1 MGRRSFPGGIISG
14 AEPSISGSGA
24 SGMWSLQTSAQ
35 KKTANT
41 WPINGVI
48 PVAQTSGPVI
58 GNVAVTDSSY
68 VVKDDT
74 PYLSTAGGYIKVTGT
89 GFASGAIVYVGG
101 SAAVT
106 TSFVSST
113 ELRAQVG
120 TASTS
125 NSVPVYVVNTDNS
138 TGIKLNA
145 LTYSGSPNW
154 VTSATLDSQVLEAAF
169 RISLSAT
176 SDSAVTY
183 ALASGSNLPSGTAL
197 FSNGVLAGTVLGL
210 SVDTTYTFNV
220 DAIDAQLQE
229 TTRTFSVTIQMG
241 DQYFN
246 LTPLAL
252 TGDIPA
258 GNTWIKDSS
267 INNYTMIVAGDAKP
281 AYFSPYN
288 TSWSVFFDGSSYMYP
303 ASASNL
309 AFGTS
314 DWAIECWTFATSA
327 GSSSAIIYDA
337 RPAGTLSGAYA
348 LLYIVTATL
357 KVTYNVGFTV
367 AITSDTVAGLGTWN
381 HIVVSR
387 VSGTTRM
394 FVNGILQSQT
404 YADSNTYLNGAN
416 RPALGTDGNSPSS
429 YFFGHISNLR
439 VLKGTGY
446 TSVTVPTS
454 KSTAIANTQ
463 LLTFQ
468 DNRFIDNSINANVMT
483 VGGGTPRVTSLSPF
497 AETDTTT
504 SSGYFDGTG
513 DAVYHSTGLITDFG
527 TGDFTV
533 EYWAYTSVTSSG
545 YVQHVGAATT
555 STGIAFGLG
564 NSNGLYATTFTV
576 GFGGNI
582 TFPLNRWQH
591 VAWTRQS
598 GIMRGYVNG
607 VIGYSASVTTNFNE
621 IGTGIGAASAGSGA
635 AFTGYLSD
643 VRVIKGTALYTTAS
657 FTPPTA
663 QFANVAGTSLLTLQY
678 RGAEN
683 NHRFYDKSNN
693 RVLVNRYTNATQ
705 GSFSPFSPQGWSI
718 NFDGSS
724 GYLVVPYSNAFELGS
739 DSFTIEFWLNTTSS
753 TQYATPFS
761 KSPVGFTTG
770 LWSMQVNWASAT
782 SGDLSFYA
790 YEYSSTL
797 PMLTTTGVSV
807 RDGLWHHIALVRN
820 GSAWAIYVDG
830 VSRASVTSS
839 ITITATSGNMYIGA
853 DQTYARYL
861 AGYISNFRFVK
872 GTALYTGTFTPPTAN
887 LPAVGGVSLLTCQSN
902 QIIDTTGQGVTLTS
916 AGGARVTNF
925 SPFRPNA
932 TYSPTTHLGSVYGDG
947 SSHIAVAVGTMGL
960 GAYTASSDFTLECW
974 AYPAAAPTTNWI
986 PILCSDNGT
995 GAGTEIRI
1003 SQNINAGGLG
1013 YLIPNNANN
1022 ADVYAS
1028 FGTLPLHQWHH
1039 LALVRYNNV
1048 VTLYRNGANI
1058 GFVGGATFSINNVTA
1073 SVVNV
1078 MRNQYSADGYF
1089 NGYVADVR
1097 VIKNQAMYTGNF
1109 TVPTGPMTVTS
1120 NTVVAMNF
1128 VDSAAVDAA
1137 AHGDVH
1143 MQGNVTLSNV
1153 QSKFGT
1159 GSFNF
1164 RGSNNSMVVSYNPN
1178 FDFFGPNPFTIELWM
1193 YATALKG
1200 YQGII
1205 SKASADSNGWGLI
1218 FETNNT
1224 LSFYAGNGTWSVVL
1238 TGTTTPTLNT
1248 WHHIAVTRDSSNV
1261 WRLFY
1266 DGTISNSTTN
1276 TLSMA
1281 SYVQPLYIGKYP
1293 YFPSYNSGMDF
1304 GGYIDDVR
1312 ITKGIARY
1320 TANYTPPTRG
1330 FFLR

>member
-14 AEPSISGSGA
+14 AEPSVSGGGA

-35 KKTANT
+35 KRTANS
-41 WPINGVI
+41 WPINGVLSI
-48 PVAQTSGPVI
+48 VAPATGPII
-58 GNVAVTDSSY
+58 GNVSVTDSNY
-68 VVKDDT
+68 VIKDDT
-74 PYLSTAGGYIKVTGT
+74 PYLSTSGGYIKVIGAN
-89 GFASGAIVYVGG
+89 FASGAIVYVGG

-113 ELRAQVG
+113 ELRAQIG
-120 TASTS
+120 SSPTS

-169 RISLSAT
+169 SIPLSAT

-197 FSNGVLAGTVLGL
+197 FSNGVLAGTVFGL

-241 DQYFN
+241 DPLFN
-246 LTPLAL
+246 LTTLAL

-267 INNYTMIVAGDAKP
+267 INNYTLIVAGDAKP

-337 RPAGTLSGAYA
+337 RPAGTLNGAYA

-357 KVTYNVGFTV
+357 RVTYNVGFTV
-367 AITSDTVAGLGTWN
+367 AITSDTAAALGTWN

-394 FVNGILQSQT
+394 FLNGVLQSQT

-439 VLKGTGY
+439 ILRGSGY

-454 KSTAIANTQ
+454 KSTAITNTQ

-468 DNRFIDNSINANVMT
+468 DNRFRDNSINANIMT
-483 VGGGTPRVTSLSPF
+483 IGGGTPRVTSLSPF
-497 AETDTTT
+497 TETDTTT
-504 SSGYFDGTG
+504 ASAYFDGTG
-513 DAVYHSTGLITDFG
+513 DVVYHSTGLITDFG

-533 EYWAYTSVTSSG
+533 EYWAYTSTTSG
-545 YVQHVGAATT
+545 GFIIHVGSSATNNGLT
-555 STGIAFGLG
+555 FGLG
-564 NSNGLYATTFTV
+564 TSNGLYATTFST
-576 GFGGNI
+576 GYGGNI
-582 TFPLNRWQH
+582 SLPLNQWSH
-591 VAWTRQS
+591 ITWTRQS
-598 GIMRGYVNG
+598 GLMRGYING
-607 VIGYSASVTTNFNE
+607 VIGYSASFTTNLTETGTN
-621 IGTGIGAASAGSGA
+621 IGGSTSGSYI
-635 AFTGYLSD
+635 FTGYLSD
-643 VRVIKGTALYTTAS
+643 IRVIKGTALYTTAS

-678 RGAEN
+678 RGADN
-683 NHRFYDKSNN
+683 NHRFFDKSNN
-693 RVLVNRYTNATQ
+693 RVLVNRFVNSTQ
-705 GSFSPFSPQGWSI
+705 GSFSPFSPKGWS
-718 NFDGSS
+718 NHFDGST
-724 GYLVVPYSNAFELGS
+724 GYLNATIGTLGA
-739 DSFTIEFWLNTTSS
+739 TWTVEFWVTLTTLGVQYTFANFNTGGTAGINIWKNTSNQLVVDDGTNAQTAWS
-753 TQYATPFS
+753 TVT
-761 KSPVGFTTG
+761 FTAAGT
-770 LWSMQVNWASAT
+770 WYHVAVT
-782 SGDLSFYA
+782 RSG
-790 YEYSSTL
+790 T
-797 PMLTTTGVSV
+797 TTTGY
-807 RDGLWHHIALVRN
+807 IN
-820 GSAWAIYVDG
+820 GAVAGSHTFTP
-830 VSRASVTSS
+830 ASVTAV
-839 ITITATSGNMYIGA
+839 TIGRYNSPTAYHS
-853 DQTYARYL
+853 
-861 AGYISNFRFVK
+861 GYISNFRVVN
-872 GTALYTGTFTPPTAN
+872 GTVLYTGAFTPPTAE
-887 LPAVGGVSLLTCQSN
+887 LSTVAGTMILTCRSN
-902 QIIDTTGQGVTLTS
+902 QIIDTTGQNITVTPT
-916 AGGARVTNF
+916 GTVRVTNF

-960 GAYTASSDFTLECW
+960 SGYTGDFTLECW

-986 PILCSDNGT
+986 PILCSDNGA
-995 GAGTEIRI
+995 GAGSEIRI
-1003 SQNINAGGLG
+1003 AQNINNTGFG
-1013 YLIPNNANN
+1013 YLIPNNAGN
-1022 ADVYAS
+1022 ADAYAG

-1058 GFVGGATFSINNVTA
+1058 GFVGGATFSINNATA
-1073 SVVNV
+1073 GVVNV
-1078 MRNQYSADGYF
+1078 MRNQYPADGYF

-1178 FDFFGPNPFTIELWM
+1178 IDFFATSPFTIELWM
-1193 YATALKG
+1193 YVTSLKG

-1205 SKASADSNGWGLI
+1205 GKTSSDTNGWLLY
-1218 FETNNT
+1218 FESNNT
-1224 LSFYAGNGTWSVVL
+1224 LSFVAGNGTTWTISL
-1238 TGTTTPTLNT
+1238 TGTTTPTINT

-1266 DGTISNSTTN
+1266 DGSISNSTTN
-1276 TLSMA
+1276 AFSMA
-1281 SYVQPLYIGKYP
+1281 SYVQPTYIGKYP
-1293 YFPSYNSGMDF
+1293 YFPSYNAGQDF

-1312 ITKGIARY
+1312 ITKGVARY
-1320 TANYTPPTRG
+1320 TANYPVPTRG